1 VFALVDCN
9 NFYCSCE
16 RIFNP
21 GLNGKPVVVL
31 SNNDGCVVARS
42 EEAKALGITMG
53 APYFQLEALVNRHDI
68 RVFSSNYEL
77 YGDLS
82 ARVMDTLAEL
92 APDVEVYSIDEAF
105 LDLSIFS
112 PDELEGF
119 CRQLRATVK
128 QWTGIPVSVG
138 VGATK
143 TLAKLANKV
152 AKKGDGV
159 FVLDGYFKV
168 LDTLVATAVDDV
180 WGIGR
185 QHAKFLRDHC
195 IGTAWDL
202 RAARDA
208 WVRQHLGVVGLRIV
222 HELRG
227 RSCLPLEEMAPPKK
241 SVCTSRSFGEMVV
254 DLPALQEATANFVVR
269 CAEKLRRQGSCA
281 RVLTVFIRTN
291 AFRKDLRQYHPS
303 RTVNLPV
310 ATAHPNEL
318 LRYALALVE
327 DMYEPGYAYKK
338 AGVVVSGLV
347 PAAGV
352 QGHLFD
358 GKDRVRNEKLIQ
370 AVDAINRRMGRNK
383 VRFAAQGYPGKQTP
397 WLLRKEHLSPCY
409 TTRWEDIWTVKAS

>member
-1 VFALVDCN
+1 
-9 NFYCSCE
+9 
-16 RIFNP
+16 
-21 GLNGKPVVVL
+21 
-31 SNNDGCVVARS
+31 
-42 EEAKALGITMG
+42 
-53 APYFQLEALVNRHDI
+53 
-68 RVFSSNYEL
+68 
-77 YGDLS
+77 
-82 ARVMDTLAEL
+82 
-92 APDVEVYSIDEAF
+92 
-105 LDLSIFS
+105 
-112 PDELEGF
+112 
-119 CRQLRATVK
+119 VK

-227 RSCLPLEEMAPPKK
+227 RSCLPLEGVAPPKN

-254 DLPALQEATANFVVR
+254 DLPTLQEATANFVVR
-269 CAEKLRRQGSCA
+269 CAGKLRRQGSCA
-281 RVLTVFIRTN
+281 QVLTVFIRTN

-318 LRYALALVE
+318 IRYALALVE

-338 AGVVVSGLV
+338 AGVIVSDLV

-352 QGHLFD
+352 QAHLFD
-358 GKDRVRNEKLIQ
+358 GKDRVRHEKLIQ

-409 TTRWEDIWTVKAS
+409 TTRWEDIWTVKA